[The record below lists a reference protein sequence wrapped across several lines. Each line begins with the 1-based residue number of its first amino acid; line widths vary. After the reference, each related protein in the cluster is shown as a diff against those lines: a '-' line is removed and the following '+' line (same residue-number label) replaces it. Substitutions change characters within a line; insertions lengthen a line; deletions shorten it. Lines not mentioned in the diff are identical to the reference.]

1 MASIL
6 MGVITAI
13 LIILICGVCFYVG
26 YKIGYAKQPKEEQ
39 CLKTNPAMS
48 EEQIKRA
55 EGFANILNHANRHR
69 AGDNR

>member
-26 YKIGYAKQPKEEQ
+26 YKVGYAKQPKEEQ
-39 CLKTNPAMS
+39 SLKTSEMS
-48 EEQIKRA
+48 EAQMKRA